1 MHQSTLE
8 AARCTELHLMQRGGL
23 ISELK
28 AHPQPRF
35 RLDVE
40 GVHICDYMADFRYI
54 DNETEQ
60 TVVEDT
66 KGFKTEIYKLKERL
80 MVAIHDIEVSVV
92 TRVRGQR

>member
-1 MHQSTLE
+1 MHQSGLE
-8 AARCTELHLMQRGGL
+8 SARCTELHLMQQGGL
-23 ISELK
+23 ISELE

-35 RLDVE
+35 RLDVND
-40 GVHICDYMADFRYI
+40 VHICDYMADFRYI

-66 KGFKTEIYKLKERL
+66 KGFKTELYKLKEKL
-80 MVAIHDIEVSVV
+80 MLAIYGIEIHVV